1 FSRDWSSDVCS
12 SDLAEIVEVSLPHTE
27 AGLPVYYIV
36 APAEASANLARFD
49 GMRYGPRVEGGELW
63 ETYRQTR
70 GAGFGPE
77 VKRRIMIGTY
87 VLSAGYYDAFY
98 LQAQKVRTLL
108 KQDFDAAFQQVDVL
122 AAPVS
127 PTTAFR
133 LGERTGNPLQMYA
146 ADMLTLPASMAGVC
160 GISVPCGFDEAGLPI
175 GLQLIGPAFGEEK
188 ILQAAY
194 AYEQATDWQ
203 RFPEVG

>member
-1 FSRDWSSDVCS
+1 MNTGTHRVSV
-12 SDLAEIVEVSLPHTE
+12 LACVLT
-27 AGLPVYYIV
+27 AATL
-36 APAEASANLARFD
+36 
-49 GMRYGPRVEGGELW
+49 
-63 ETYRQTR
+63 
-70 GAGFGPE
+70 
-77 VKRRIMIGTY
+77 
-87 VLSAGYYDAFY
+87 LSASGEDSRVADATM
-98 LQAQKVRTLL
+98 QGDREAVRTLL
-108 KQDFDAAFQQVDVL
+108 KQDFDAVFQQVDVL

-203 RFPEVG
+203 RFPEVVV